1 VVSLVGQTI
10 SHYKIL
16 EKLGEGGMGVVYKA
30 QDLKLD
36 RPVALKFLPPE
47 LTWDADAKER
57 FVHEAK
63 AASALEHSA
72 ICNIHEIGETDDGQ
86 LFIVMACYE
95 GETLKA
101 KLEDGYLD
109 IDPALDIAIQIAEG
123 LSRAHE
129 AGIVHRDIK
138 PANIMVTSR
147 AEVKILDFGLA
158 KLSGRTLLTRAG
170 TTLGTAAYM
179 SPEQARSETVDVRT
193 DVWSLGVVL
202 YEMLAGRR
210 PFESDYEQALI
221 YSILNETPEPL
232 RTARAEVPEV
242 VEQIVAKAMAK
253 AKEERYQKIDDLL
266 SDLKVA
272 RGTAEA
278 GGTIAVAEAMERKR
292 RKRLIRKLSIAGAA
306 LLIVAGGLF
315 ILAPMLQDQAIASN
329 PRTIAFISFENQTG
343 DKSFDNLQMSIPNL
357 LTVSLDESRFF
368 RVLTW
373 DRIRGDLRRM
383 GKGDVQFI
391 DREIGLE
398 VCRRAGIQAL
408 GMGTFTKA
416 GELFLTNLQIIDVS
430 SGEPITQSLRADGQ
444 GVESLLKSQVDD
456 LAKQVSRSLGISRW
470 GTGTSLKPVQQVT
483 AASSE
488 AYSFYVRGEYEFD
501 RMHWKDAVRHFELAV
516 KYDSTFASA
525 WNFLSIARDFA
536 AQNASGD
543 PSGIEPAQRKAL
555 QYASR
560 ASEREQWHIAAL
572 GDSALSAKLMGEPV
586 NRRWVLYWQKCLERF
601 PEDARAHQ
609 KLGLLFVGRRR
620 FAEAIEHF
628 TAAAPVILQSKNLL
642 VYAYMYSNQPEKAI
656 EACKQYA
663 LAGAGEDNTFD
674 TMGECLWYAGK
685 FDEAIAQFKKAIEVN
700 PEGTYGSKMA
710 IAQLHFLKEE
720 YDDALDWFDRAGN
733 TWWRAYTLVWLGRT
747 NEAERELRKMKG
759 NPQAAWLEAWIA
771 YEAGT
776 WVRTR
781 ALLHRWA
788 QEYPS
793 PDEGVTGEMFVD
805 YCLGLV
811 DLKQG
816 KMDSVEM
823 RLASMKSK
831 LTLARSG
838 WDSVNIPLSCD
849 FFCRAL
855 RAAYFLASG
864 RAAEIDAQWSGGST
878 PWPVDLDPSHGI
890 ASRPVHPWQGP
901 RYAYWMPIPC
911 DIVPQ
916 AYLERGMP
924 DSAIAAY
931 EMAVD
936 KKADFVCPI
945 IPRYYYRLAQL
956 YEQKGTRE
964 KAIDNYSKFLKVWGK
979 SDPIFREPADARAR
993 LARLRR
999 G

>member
-1 VVSLVGQTI
+1 MDSLLGSDI

-30 QDLKLD
+30 EDIKLQ
-36 RPVALKFLPPE
+36 RTVALKFLPPD
-47 LTWDADAKER
+47 LTRDPDARER
-57 FVHEAK
+57 FVHEAQ
-63 AASALEHSA
+63 AASALEHA
-72 ICNIHEIGETDDGQ
+72 NICSVHEIGEHDGQ
-86 LFIVMACYE
+86 TFMVMGYYE
-95 GETLKA
+95 GETLK
-101 KLEDGYLD
+101 KKIEHEPLP
-109 IDPALDIAIQIAEG
+109 IDQAIDIALQVAQG

-129 AGIVHRDIK
+129 AGIIHRDIK

-147 AEVKILDFGLA
+147 GEVKIVDFGLA
-158 KLSGRTLLTRAG
+158 KLSGRTLLTRTG

-179 SPEQARSETVDVRT
+179 SPEQARGEPVDART

-210 PFESDYEQALI
+210 PFENDYEQALI
-221 YSILNETPEPL
+221 YSILNETPQPL
-232 RTARAEVPEV
+232 RTARADIPEV
-242 VEQIVAKAMAK
+242 VELIVAKAMAK
-253 AKEERYQKIDDLL
+253 AKEERYQKIDDFMF
-266 SDLKVA
+266 DLKAA
-272 RGTAEA
+272 RGTADT
-278 GGTIAVAEAMERKR
+278 GGTVAVAEAMERKR
-292 RKRLIRKLSIAGAA
+292 RKRLIRGLSIVGAA
-306 LLIVAGGLF
+306 LLVMAGGMF
-315 ILAPMLQDQAIASN
+315 VLAPMLQDQAIASN

-357 LTVSLDESRFF
+357 LTVSLDESKYF
-368 RVLTW
+368 RVMTW
-373 DRIRGDLRRM
+373 DMIRGDLRRI

-391 DREIGLE
+391 DKELGLE

-416 GELFLTNLQIIDVS
+416 GELFLTNLQIIDVG
-430 SGEPITQSLRADGQ
+430 SGEPITKSLRADGQ
-444 GVESLLKSQVDD
+444 GVESLLKSQIDD
-456 LAKQVSRSLGISRW
+456 LAKQVSRSLGVSRW
-470 GTGTSLKPVQQVT
+470 ATGTSLKPVQLVT

-501 RMHWKDAVRHFELAV
+501 RLHWKEAVRNFELAV

-525 WNFLSIARDFA
+525 WNFLSVARGFA
-536 AQNASGD
+536 AEFASGD
-543 PSGIEPAQRKAL
+543 RSGIEPAQRNAL
-555 QYASR
+555 RYASR

-572 GDSALSAKLMGEPV
+572 GDSALAAKLMGEPV
-586 NRRWVLYWQKCLERF
+586 NGRWALYWQKCLERF

-609 KLGLLFVGRRR
+609 KLGLQLVWRRR

-628 TAAAPVILQSKNLL
+628 KTAAPVILQSNNLL
-642 VYAYMYSNQPEKAI
+642 VYAYMYSNQPWKAI

-685 FDEAIAQFKKAIEVN
+685 FDEAIAQFRKAIEVN

-720 YDDALDWFDRAGN
+720 YDDALDGFDRAGD

-747 NEAERELRKMKG
+747 REAEKELRKTKG

-771 YEAGT
+771 YEAGA
-776 WVRTR
+776 WDRSRT
-781 ALLHRWA
+781 LLHTWA
-788 QEYPS
+788 KEYTLEDGP
-793 PDEGVTGEMFVD
+793 TGGMFVD
-805 YCLGLV
+805 YCIGLV

-816 KMDSVEM
+816 RMDSVEM
-823 RLASMKSK
+823 RLASMKSR
-831 LTLARSG
+831 LALIRSG
-838 WDSVNIPLSCD
+838 WDSVNIPPSYE
-849 FFCRAL
+849 FYGKAL
-855 RAAYFLASG
+855 RAAYLLASG
-864 RAAEIDAQWSGGST
+864 RADEIDARWGGGST
-878 PWPVDLDPSHGI
+878 PWPADLDPSHGM
-890 ASRPVHPWQGP
+890 ASRPVHPWVGP
-901 RYAYWMPIPC
+901 RDAFWTPIPS

-936 KKADFVCPI
+936 KQADFVCPI

-956 YEQKGTRE
+956 YEQKGMKE
-964 KAIDNYSKFLKVWGK
+964 KAMDNYSKFLRVWGK
-979 SDPIFREPADARAR
+979 ADPIYREPADARAR
-993 LARLRR
+993 LARLKR